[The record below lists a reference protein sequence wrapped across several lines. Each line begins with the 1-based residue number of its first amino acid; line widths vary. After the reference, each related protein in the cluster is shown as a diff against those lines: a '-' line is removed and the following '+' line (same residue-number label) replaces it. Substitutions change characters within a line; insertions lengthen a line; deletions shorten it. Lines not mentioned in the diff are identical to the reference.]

1 MKKLFMALSLTA
13 AFGLM
18 ACGDDSSSSA
28 TNKAGD
34 GTVEKCDVSRDGDNV
49 LVKLVANG
57 ITMNTTLS
65 IGADGVITEVAKF
78 EGDFSQ
84 ADFDKECAEQK
95 ADSENISVECD
106 ASANTI
112 TGTYKDEAVD
122 DVDDLEAENTSMCN
136 MVMNPEEFAKEFEES
151 LEQLEDAEEE

>member
-28 TNKAGD
+28 KSGD
-34 GTVEKCDVSRDGDNV
+34 GKVEKCEVTRDGDNV
-49 LVKLVANG
+49 LVKLVADG

-65 IGADGVITEVAKF
+65 IDAEGVITEVAKL

-95 ADSENISVECD
+95 ADQGNLSVECD
-106 ASANTI
+106 ASNNTI
-112 TGTYKDEAVD
+112 SGTYKDETVANAD
-122 DVDDLEAENTSMCN
+122 ELEAQHKIMCD
-136 MVMNPEEFAKEFEES
+136 MVLDPEGFAKELEES
-151 LEQLEDAEEE
+151 LDQLEAAEEE

>member
-28 TNKAGD
+28 KSSD
-34 GTVEKCDVSRDGDNV
+34 GKVEKCDVSRDGDNV
-49 LVKLVANG
+49 LVKLVADG

-65 IGADGVITEVAKF
+65 IDAEGVITEVAKL

-95 ADSENISVECD
+95 ADPDNISVECD

-122 DVDDLEAENTSMCN
+122 DVDALEAENTLMCN
-136 MVMNPEEFAKEFEES
+136 MVMNPEEFAKELEES

>member
-28 TNKAGD
+28 KSGD

-49 LVKLVANG
+49 LVKLVADG

-78 EGDFSQ
+78 EGNVTKE
-84 ADFDKECAEQK
+84 AFDQECAEQK
-95 ADSENISVECD
+95 ADQGNLSVECD

-112 TGTYKDEAVD
+112 TGTYKDETVANAD
-122 DVDDLEAENTSMCN
+122 ELEAQNKIMCD
-136 MVMNPEEFAKEFEES
+136 MVLDPEGFAKELEES